1 MGKKWKKKKKKKEKK
16 IVPIPHK
23 KSSSPL
29 IPNSTDFQ
37 SNLICFPLGSFLNC
51 KSTVFL
57 ALLVKREARKTW
69 PKLVIHQLPSR
80 ACLLL
85 ELVEFVK
92 TLLLELLL
100 KLAFFLSLFSSHCFF
115 FLSLIKPILDEL
127 EYSLIRTNYCQIQ
140 FDGLC

>member
-1 MGKKWKKKKKKKEKK
+1 MGKKWKKKQKKNEDCSNSN
-16 IVPIPHK
+16 K
-23 KSSSPL
+23 KSSFPL

-37 SNLICFPLGSFLNC
+37 SNLICFPLGCFLNC

-57 ALLVKREARKTW
+57 ALLVRGEARKTW
-69 PKLVIHQLPSR
+69 SKLVTHQLPSR

-100 KLAFFLSLFSSHCFF
+100 KLAFFLSLFSSHRFF
-115 FLSLIKPILDEL
+115 FLSLIKPILDEF
-127 EYSLIRTNYCQIQ
+127 EYSIIRTNYCQI
-140 FDGLC
+140 